1 MVGIAAFVPLLY
13 DEMVYI
19 FASGRQVILHVPN
32 NLVEKIYDSSN
43 KERDIIRIGGQDLYL
58 AFLDKYFSIII
69 R

>member
-1 MVGIAAFVPLLY
+1 MYV
-13 DEMVYI
+13 
-19 FASGRQVILHVPN
+19 QN

-43 KERDIIRIGGQDLYL
+43 KQRDILFSGQDLYL